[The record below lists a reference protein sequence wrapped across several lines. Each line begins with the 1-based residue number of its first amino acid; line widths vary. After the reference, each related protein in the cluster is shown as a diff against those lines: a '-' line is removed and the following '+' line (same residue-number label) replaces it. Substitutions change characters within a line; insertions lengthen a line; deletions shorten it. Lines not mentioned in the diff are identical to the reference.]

1 MYKAYTTVGQRGQ
14 ITIPKEIR
22 LKLNISQKDRLLLKL
37 QENNFI
43 IEKTLNK
50 KEKEKQ
56 MIEGY
61 KALTKVNKE
70 TIDDFKYAD
79 QESDDLLGDY

>member
-22 LKLNISQKDRLLLKL
+22 LKLNIGKKDRLLLKL
-37 QENNFI
+37 HENNLI

-61 KALTKVNKE
+61 KVLTKINKE
-70 TIDDFKYAD
+70 TIDDFKYVD
-79 QESDDLLGDY
+79 QENDDLIGDY